1 MLGGMPTI
9 ARVVV
14 RLALD
19 RVFDYLV
26 PPELAAGAV
35 PGTPVT
41 VPFGKSERQ
50 GYIVEIL
57 GHSDRKDLKSILAVA
72 GKQALIRS
80 RVMDLARWIS
90 DYYVAPIETAV
101 HAVLPAAVRKRGAAH
116 LDRLRVVRTEMPDA
130 EADILV
136 RRAAKQ
142 VAVLV
147 ALRATGGEQWLA
159 RLEAGVPGASAAVHG
174 MAKKG
179 VVRLESG
186 ELRRDPEA
194 GRELVHTEPLV
205 LMPQQA
211 EALATICAAVDN
223 GTPPVIL
230 LFGVTGSGKTEVY
243 LQAIGHAMAKGK
255 GAIVLVPEISLT
267 PQTVDRFRARFG
279 DTIAVLHS
287 HLSDGERHDEWH
299 RVHSGRARIVVGARS
314 ALFAPVADLGLIVVD
329 EEHEPTYKQEEM
341 PRYHARDAAVMRG
354 RLEGCTVVLGSATPS
369 LESWHNAKTGKYAM
383 VRMPHRVDHRD
394 MPLMRIVDMRAEAS
408 REGRAN
414 VFSHELVQELR
425 ERIARGEQSILFLNR
440 RGFAASLVCPSC
452 GLVVRCEH
460 CSVAMVFHKQMN
472 RLVCHLCG
480 ATRDVPAMCPAPGC
494 RDPDIRHAGVGTERV
509 EEILRKLF
517 PKARVARMDSDTMT
531 RKDDYRRVLGEFRT
545 GRLDILLGTQMIAKG
560 LDFPNVTLVGVVQA
574 DHALHLSDFRAGER
588 TFQLLTQVAGRAGRG
603 DVSGE
608 VLVQTRTPFHP
619 SIQAARR
626 LDAEAFYDQELEFRG
641 ASGYPPFTHFIAC
654 TVRSPDEA
662 AAVRTAAALGEALKG
677 RLGALAEVGA
687 PAPATIARIRGQYRH
702 QVMLRAPR
710 MKPVLPIL
718 RDLWHTFPWPRD
730 TAGTLDV
737 DAVSLL

>member
-1 MLGGMPTI
+1 MPRI

-26 PPELAAGAV
+26 PPELAAEAV

-50 GYIVEIL
+50 GYIVDVTD
-57 GHSDRKDLKSILAVA
+57 HSERHDLKSIAAIA
-72 GKQALIRS
+72 GKQALIRD
-80 RVMDLARWIS
+80 RVMELARWIS

-101 HAVLPAAVRKRGAAH
+101 HTVLPAAVRKRGATH

-130 EADILV
+130 EAEIVV

-142 VAVLV
+142 VAVL
-147 ALRATGGEQWLA
+147 ATLRAAGGEQWLA
-159 RLEAGVPGASAAVHG
+159 RLESDVPGASAAVRA

-179 VVRLESG
+179 VVRMESG
-186 ELRRDPEA
+186 TQRRDPEA
-194 GRELVHTEPLV
+194 GRDLLHTDPLS

-211 EALATICAAVDN
+211 EALATICSAIDT
-223 GTPPVIL
+223 GTPPVVL

-243 LQAIGHAMAKGK
+243 LQAIGHAMERGK

-314 ALFAPVADLGLIVVD
+314 ALFAPVSDLGLIVVD
-329 EEHEPTYKQEEM
+329 EEHEPTYKQEEV

-354 RLEGCTVVLGSATPS
+354 RLERCAVVLGSATPS
-369 LESWHNAKTGKYAM
+369 LESWNNAKTGKYAM

-414 VFSHELVQELR
+414 VFSRELVQALHDR
-425 ERIARGEQSILFLNR
+425 LARAEQSILFLNR
-440 RGFAASLVCPSC
+440 RGFASSLVCPSC
-452 GLVVRCEH
+452 GFVVRCEH
-460 CSVAMVFHKQMN
+460 CSVAMVLHKQMD

-480 ATRDVPAMCPAPGC
+480 ATRAVPAACPAPGC
-494 RDPDIRHAGVGTERV
+494 ADPDIRHSGVGTERV

-531 RKDDYRRVLGEFRT
+531 RKDDYRRVLGDFRV
-545 GRLDILLGTQMIAKG
+545 GRIDILLGTQMIAKG

-641 ASGYPPFTHFIAC
+641 ATGYPPFTHFIAC
-654 TVRSPDEA
+654 TVRSREEA
-662 AAVRTAAALGEALKG
+662 VAARTAATLAGALRD
-677 RLGALAEVGA
+677 RLGAMADVGQ

-702 QVMLRAPR
+702 QVMLRVPR
-710 MKPVLPIL
+710 MKPVLGPL
-718 RDLWHTFPWPRD
+718 RDLWLSFPWPRE
-730 TAGTLDV
+730 TAGALDV